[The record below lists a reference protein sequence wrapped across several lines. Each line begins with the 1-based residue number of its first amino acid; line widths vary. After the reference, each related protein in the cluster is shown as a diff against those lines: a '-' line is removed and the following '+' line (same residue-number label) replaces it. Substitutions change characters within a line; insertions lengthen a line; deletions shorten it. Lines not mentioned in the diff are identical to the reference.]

1 MLDDIR
7 HMVHTMYA
15 DNLSR
20 SAYVKPAAGLRI
32 ALQAAWYSNNALQG
46 NDRKDIGHP
55 IQDCA
60 P

>member
-1 MLDDIR
+1 
-7 HMVHTMYA
+7 MVHTMYA

-32 ALQAAWYSNNALQG
+32 ALQAAWYNNNDLQG